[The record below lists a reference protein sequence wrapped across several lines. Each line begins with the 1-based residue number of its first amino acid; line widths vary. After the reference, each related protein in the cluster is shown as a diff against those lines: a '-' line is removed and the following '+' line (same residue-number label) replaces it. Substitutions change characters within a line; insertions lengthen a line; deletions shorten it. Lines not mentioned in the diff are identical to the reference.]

1 MSSEFSR
8 ERELLADYPTQGYTK
23 GSIYKDE
30 ADVVTEKDDD
40 KVVEYISSSWSPE
53 DSLGPKHSRDMVQAG
68 KSLFKRKIFY

>member
-8 ERELLADYPTQGYTK
+8 ERELLEDDPTQGYTK

-30 ADVVTEKDDD
+30 ADVVTKKDDD

-53 DSLGPKHSRDMVQAG
+53 GSLGPEHSRDMVQDG
-68 KSLFKRKIFY
+68 KSLFKSNLFY